1 MENEQGLL
9 PQGAFG
15 AGAGRGRGH
24 LAPPVLLAPPSPCS
38 LARSSSP
45 SDPPALLALS
55 GPGRFSLVALLPLL
69 GGVLVLGLRPI
80 VSLAPL
86 AAGSAHSFCPPGSK
100 FGSCMTSCLAP
111 HPACVCPVLSL
122 GSVCPSLTAAAWA
135 SPQAPSRNWPQ
146 PSLHFGEIHRLEGR
160 WPVLPPVCQGSV
172 IDPGG
177 TSQRVNGPL
186 LGAAALAS
194 WAFPLCPCPPR
205 RPPSKSVASFRPLP
219 FWLMAL

>member
-1 MENEQGLL
+1 ML

-80 VSLAPL
+80 VSFAPL

-135 SPQAPSRNWPQ
+135 SPQAPCTCSCTKFK
-146 PSLHFGEIHRLEGR
+146 LLEIGR
-160 WPVLPPVCQGSV
+160 S
-172 IDPGG
+172 
-177 TSQRVNGPL
+177 
-186 LGAAALAS
+186 
-194 WAFPLCPCPPR
+194 
-205 RPPSKSVASFRPLP
+205 LP
-219 FWLMAL
+219 FTSEKSIAWRADGQCFRLCVKGLSLILAELPSA